1 MQAEDEE
8 TKEDGREE
16 EMEETEEENDK
27 EKENAE
33 KKSFSGVAVLKARHV
48 PGILLFSV

>member
-1 MQAEDEE
+1 
-8 TKEDGREE
+8 
-16 EMEETEEENDK
+16 MEETEEVKDK

>member
-1 MQAEDEE
+1 
-8 TKEDGREE
+8 
-16 EMEETEEENDK
+16 MEETEEEKDK

-33 KKSFSGVAVLKARHV
+33 EEFLWRGCVLKARHV